1 MISSS
6 NFFKKASSVLLCAM
20 LFYDKKRKLQGLLF
34 PEGLQF
40 SLENKQN
47 LTSKTSALFEL
58 TNCFSCD
65 YDLKKERTYQ
75 QIANK
80 SVYVPGAGV
89 PYLLN

>member
-1 MISSS
+1 
-6 NFFKKASSVLLCAM
+6 M

-80 SVYVPGAGV
+80 SVYVPGAVIEPPQFGNFTKY
-89 PYLLN
+89 PKTL